1 MEDGVRESGR
11 IPRTLECELTNDLVD
26 ACVPGDIATVSGEV
40 KVVSVDEGTSKGKKK
55 EQTMFLL
62 FVHPPLFVNSDVV
75 LNIPSLLRISLAL
88 ERTEYPAANIVV
100 MGAIRFYYLFAGG
113 MCAFIFILLQHQRYI
128 LSVRWWD
135 VRSRSHLRLYTCNT
149 KGTCTPT
156 ASSGRAPRSP
166 RKDTGQARP
175 RLELVVAVAAAAVIS
190 SSFLSKI
197 CAYLTPPPPPTH
209 PPTNT
214 STNTL

>member
-88 ERTEYPAANIVV
+88 ERTEYPAADIVV
-100 MGAIRFYYLFAGG
+100 MGAIRFREF
-113 MCAFIFILLQHQRYI
+113 LLLVHQ
-128 LSVRWWD
+128 WD
-135 VRSRSHLRLYTCNT
+135 VRSRSRRQIIFEWWFRY
-149 KGTCTPT
+149 
-156 ASSGRAPRSP
+156 
-166 RKDTGQARP
+166 
-175 RLELVVAVAAAAVIS
+175 
-190 SSFLSKI
+190 
-197 CAYLTPPPPPTH
+197 
-209 PPTNT
+209 
-214 STNTL
+214 